1 MWWWHRKWCRQEKNK
16 KRRKNKIKNWNR
28 MLWKYEI
35 VSLRKNEKER
45 EVKLKIEIECCRM
58 IKKIEWRNEI

>member
-1 MWWWHRKWCRQEKNK
+1 
-16 KRRKNKIKNWNR
+16 

-35 VSLRKNEKER
+35 VSSRKKEKER

-58 IKKIEWRNEI
+58 IKKIE

>member
-1 MWWWHRKWCRQEKNK
+1 
-16 KRRKNKIKNWNR
+16 

-35 VSLRKNEKER
+35 VSSRKNEKER

-58 IKKIEWRNEI
+58 IKKIE